1 MGIFLGGFKSHKKV
15 KPWVGGCMFG
25 WMGGW
30 KSHFRIASSN
40 QKIKRDITKERE
52 AKKERKQKI
61 RPWWSSGLE
70 RQSHDNLDI
79 SMVRV

>member
-1 MGIFLGGFKSHKKV
+1 MDVCLGG
-15 KPWVGGCMFG
+15 WVGGKAILG
-25 WMGGW
+25 LLPVI
-30 KSHFRIASSN
+30 K
-40 QKIKRDITKERE
+40 KIKRDITKERE